1 MSVITSMIINMCCG
15 LEPVLR
21 CGLEPVL
28 PCGLEPMRRCGL
40 EPVQPKPER
49 ELRAVHSELGQCDR

>member
-1 MSVITSMIINMCCG
+1 MILILSVITSTIINM
-15 LEPVLR
+15 R

-49 ELRAVHSELGQCDR
+49 ELRAVHSELGQWDR